1 MIVEKEKFMSAHKA
15 GNEIKKILVG
25 VDGSEKSVA
34 ALKWASELASKIGA
48 ELDVMTT
55 WQTPFPTAEL
65 IAIGLNLDMSE
76 INDRP
81 QAIAELLI
89 DKVIQQVF
97 GKVNPEGVNKI
108 VTEGY
113 PGLMLVEK
121 SNEVDLLV
129 LGNRGHSPA
138 VETLLGSV
146 SQHCLSHAKCP
157 VVIVK

>member
-1 MIVEKEKFMSAHKA
+1 MEEEQNMSGHKA

-25 VDGSEKSVA
+25 VDGSEKSHA
-34 ALKWASELASKIGA
+34 ALKWASELALKIGA
-48 ELDVMTT
+48 SLEVMTT

-65 IAIGLNLDMSE
+65 VAIGFNLDMSE

-81 QAIAELLI
+81 QAIAELRI
-89 DKVIQQVF
+89 DKVVQAVF
-97 GKVNPEGVNKI
+97 GKVNPEGVTKI

-113 PGLMLVEK
+113 PALMLVEK
-121 SNEVDLLV
+121 SKDVDLLV
-129 LGNRGHSPA
+129 LGNRGYSPA